1 MQHEKWSKT
10 EKAVAKRAFEAALHN
25 EYEALAG
32 KIKEMA
38 SHVKEPQ
45 DIWSIHDFLTE
56 KRKEI
61 GRKYDYRYS
70 RLILVFALLIKEG
83 WMEEADLRGLRED
96 KVEKIKSLA
105 SGLAYNPDD
114 D

>member
-1 MQHEKWSKT
+1 MTELTWSKA
-10 EKAVAKRAFEAALHN
+10 EKAVAKRAFEAAHQK
-25 EYEALAG
+25 EYEALTR

-38 SHVKEPQ
+38 ANVKEPE

-70 RLILVFALLIKEG
+70 QLIFVFALLIKEG
-83 WMEEADLRGLRED
+83 WMEEADLQGLRED

-105 SGLAYNPDD
+105 SRLAYNPDD

>member
-1 MQHEKWSKT
+1 MQHDKWSKT

-25 EYEALAG
+25 EYGALAG

-38 SHVKEPQ
+38 FHAKEPK
-45 DIWSIHDFLTE
+45 DIWRLHDFLTE

-70 RLILVFALLIKEG
+70 RLILVFALLMKDGWLKE
-83 WMEEADLRGLRED
+83 EDLRGLQED
-96 KVEKIKSLA
+96 KIEKIKFLA
-105 SGLAYNPDD
+105 SGLAYDSDD